1 MTAEKINI
9 EPLASLPRISEAQA
23 YADQNGS
30 KRKMAKKQPKS
41 EEQQRD
47 EVLEEDLGP
56 GESRLLD
63 YKA

>member
-9 EPLASLPRISEAQA
+9 EPLVSLPRISGTKA
-23 YADQNGS
+23 YADQKGS
-30 KRKMAKKQPKS
+30 KKNTAKKPPKT

-47 EVLEEDLGP
+47 EILEEDLGP
-56 GESRLLD
+56 GENRLLD